1 MKKDTF
7 FYNRI
12 FPLIFM
18 FISTAVCI
26 SFVSGIYLST
36 EERVLANEQL
46 YLRMAVLNASG
57 IPFTRGDIDGVQQI
71 YAERVSEENGW
82 FRVSLEDDE
91 EGFIVPVIGSGL
103 WGPIEMLL
111 GFKEDLTTLV
121 GISIV
126 SHNETPGL
134 GGRIDEEWFKEQFRG
149 KKGPFTMVD
158 EGTAEAPDEMDSI
171 TGATR
176 TSVAVRDI
184 INQGIE
190 KAPDIVRGN

>member
-26 SFVSGIYLST
+26 TLVSGIYLST

-46 YLRMAVLNASG
+46 YLRMAVLYASG
-57 IPFTRGDIDGVQQI
+57 ISYTRGDIDGVQRI
-71 YAERVSEENGW
+71 YEERVSEENGW
-82 FRVSLEDDE
+82 FRVSLEDDVN
-91 EGFIVPVIGSGL
+91 GYIVPATGSGL

-111 GFKEDLTTLV
+111 GFREDLSTMI

-134 GGRIDEEWFKEQFRG
+134 GARIDEEWFKEQFRG
-149 KKGPFTMVD
+149 KQGPFVMVD
-158 EGTAEAPDEMDSI
+158 EGTAQADDEIDSI

-184 INQGIE
+184 INRGIE
-190 KAPDIVRGN
+190 EASDIVRGN